1 MEGGD
6 WKTFNPDSFERTC
19 RDGEAAYLVQKG
31 VKEQQKMDLAYFEST
46 TTLAEIRKACAT
58 KKCGNEFFLAGHIYS
73 NDVLEKVRARLVDG
87 NPALE
92 RHLCV
97 NGRVLTYQRE
107 PACHQPRTIW
117 ERMFGR

>member
-1 MEGGD
+1 MESED

-19 RDGEAAYLVQKG
+19 RDGEAVYRERKAAKQ
-31 VKEQQKMDLAYFEST
+31 QQKIENAYAESAD
-46 TTLAEIRKACAT
+46 TLAAIGRMCAT

-107 PACHQPRTIW
+107 SKCHQPRTAW
-117 ERMFGR
+117 EKMFGR